1 MVTGNELDIFN
12 AGQNALS
19 VDGRNSRI
27 GIGTTSPVTKL
38 DVEGNVR
45 AKTEN
50 MVQAVSGSSPTG
62 YATHT
67 IRNIAG
73 NTIFKIQSEWGA
85 DDDKIFFVTDDDN
98 SGATESIRLAISR
111 SNGNLGIGIT
121 NPLSRLH
128 VNGEIRSGESGV
140 GYVTLGTGNANNS
153 GHINFFRPNGTRNGY
168 IGWGATN
175 IDYMAE
181 NGGRHYFGGGRVM
194 VSTLAGSGTAP
205 VAATAD
211 GTLVRGYQSG
221 QVVNVQIIDNVFFD
235 GIGLRWANWHD
246 LFATYVPKSPNSKI
260 IVEFYN
266 NNYRVDGWFSGG
278 DAADVWESHLYI
290 NGSVRNINV
299 WRSHFWN
306 WQTDSRIKGQ
316 GRSSDLFPLVGTL
329 DVSGTSPV
337 SIKIQLIKKEG
348 DDTISLQNSSNVLK
362 ITEIAR

>member
-1 MVTGNELDIFN
+1 
-12 AGQNALS
+12 
-19 VDGRNSRI
+19 
-27 GIGTTSPVTKL
+27 
-38 DVEGNVR
+38 
-45 AKTEN
+45 
-50 MVQAVSGSSPTG
+50 
-62 YATHT
+62 
-67 IRNIAG
+67 
-73 NTIFKIQSEWGA
+73 
-85 DDDKIFFVTDDDN
+85 DKIFFVTDDDN

-205 VAATAD
+205 VSATAD

-221 QVVNVQIIDNVFFD
+221 EVVNVQIIDQAFFS
-235 GIGLRWANWHD
+235 GIRMQGSNRHLITK
-246 LFATYVPKSPNSKI
+246 TYVPKSPNSKI

-266 NNYRVDGWFSGG
+266 NNNRVTGWFSGG
-278 DAADVWESHLYI
+278 DAADVFESRLYI
-290 NGSVRNINV
+290 NGSRRNTNN
-299 WRSHFWN
+299 WRSHFWE

-316 GRSSDLFPLVGTL
+316 GRSSDLFPLVGSM
-329 DVSGTSPV
+329 DVSGTNPV
-337 SIKIQLIKKEG
+337 TIEIELLRTEG
-348 DDTISLQNSSNVLK
+348 DDWIWVENGTNVLK
-362 ITEIAR
+362 VTEIAR